1 MVLIIQCV
9 ALIKLTL
16 MSETETICRMM
27 NWLLNVTVVQVESVV
42 EGNFELEYLLLEGCC
57 ISVSKFSAIAKN
69 VF

>member
-1 MVLIIQCV
+1 
-9 ALIKLTL
+9 